1 MNKQR
6 KEKAWVAFN
15 TENGQFFFC
24 KKEIRQALRFRVF
37 WLFGDISIDRALKVC
52 SLIGGESNA
61 FHQDSSRD

>member
-15 TENGQFFFC
+15 TENGQFFFFC

-37 WLFGDISIDRALKVC
+37 WLFGDIDRALKVC